1 MNRKLIAL
9 IGILVISGVI
19 AGGVAYWV
27 LKPNVDV
34 MARYEEAKALVEQG
48 NYQAARLKLQEA
60 ARHGGNKIAG
70 IMAMR
75 ADVELEVPD
84 PNYGDVLQWYRQAK
98 DIDLKNLEYRRKL
111 IKVYERVRYWNEMLT
126 EAEELSALAPEDTEA
141 LDMAARASIILYQ
154 TSSAV
159 DTKKAYLE
167 RSIAAR
173 RRLLELEPGEL
184 DHYKALMPLLLHQ
197 REVDEAEKVLQA
209 AMEHVENKAQV
220 YLLQHEFYR
229 YRSGL
234 EADQADRDRYIKQAE
249 ESLAA
254 AEAAVADDDAGGLVR
269 LAFLYAQQGNVAKAG
284 EYADR
289 SIKADARDA
298 APYIVRSELYR
309 RENDVEKAIEV
320 LRQGLAAV
328 EVENAGD
335 KELETRSQL
344 ISEIVSLLLASDP
357 KNEAIDKYLAEL
369 EAAKAPHLNLLKGR
383 QALTQNRFEDA
394 RRLLE
399 AGTQSAQS
407 SVQLAQT
414 LYFLGQAYENLGLTG
429 RAEKAYRDALANNDK
444 MDAVRRNL
452 AGLLVTQLN
461 RYDEG
466 ENLARSLVA
475 ANGKDRTSRLIL
487 AESLRGQG
495 KLTEAVREYNAAR
508 SLDPSQS
515 DAYIMLANILSG
527 LQQPEQAE
535 KVLQEGLKQVPGG
548 QRFSLYFTLLGHYQ
562 RLEDSAGSERVIA
575 QAQADGELSDAQKAQ
590 LQISGAASV
599 EERLARAE
607 AELKKDPG
615 DAARMVVVAA
625 LLSQNGKAEE
635 SVDLMRRAF
644 DRAVETDNM
653 QLAERAWE
661 SVWNAYLGSPDRF
674 EEARAWLEKA
684 PATFAESRRELYLAQ
699 MEMVLALR
707 PPADQEKSVSERL
720 AEQVGHIEKAI
731 ELLSEVEKKDASNV
745 SALTGLGR
753 SYLLKGGLVP
763 EERQDLLKRSLS
775 YYEKVVELRPQNI
788 EARQGMVDVLI
799 NLGQPERALST
810 LGEILRFRPNDPATL
825 ERRAMVQQS
834 MALYQNALDTRREI
848 ERVAPD
854 YWPNQLGIA
863 QLATILGLGD
873 QVEPAMAKAFAA
885 SPTQPEVVIPYAQL
899 LFGKGD
905 EANRAKADKMMADLV
920 ASDRFDPLS
929 ARIVRCRY
937 NAQTGRAEA
946 AVAEAEELM
955 SEYPESFE
963 PVLFLST
970 FYNNTRQIE
979 KSREVVGEFVKRH
992 PDHNGAKMHLAEVL
1006 SFEGGDIKRSE
1017 SLAREV
1023 LKAAPGDV
1031 RAQTM
1036 LARVLMQQAV
1046 GAADDPAALKLLDSA
1061 RKEVEKVLAASPDYG
1076 MGRMTMADIYLNR
1089 GYRSKDASTKDESR
1103 QKAIEQLRQISQTDQ
1118 VYSQA
1123 LFRLAELVAV
1133 ENRDDAT
1140 GILLTLLRVEPAN
1153 LIGRLRLAALQS
1165 PRGAISTLRD
1175 GLRYSPDNPVL
1186 TIAMIQRYIELQEL
1200 GTAQSAAQRL
1210 VEKYSQLPDAWQIY
1224 CEVMRRSDKA
1234 AEATQ
1239 ALREQIRSDEERRD
1253 TYLVVL
1259 SQHLSLTGEFAE
1271 ARKINEELLEKYPE
1285 ASRLYLMQS
1294 DVLVNES
1301 VGEGR
1306 RPSKEALEASRDLLL
1321 KGVEQTKSSPDIL
1334 ERLVVTHN
1342 MLGDWES
1349 AVRASDQ
1356 ILERLPNHAQTM
1368 FKKSEALIN
1377 LKRYDEALHWARLG
1391 LALKRD
1397 AAAHNNVAWILAT
1410 EKNNL
1415 VAARQE
1421 ILKALALSPENAS
1434 FRDTSG
1440 WIFYLQGD
1448 YHRAIA
1454 ELTRS
1459 LDISELPLTHYHIG
1473 QAQQLRM
1480 KQSRRQEDQE
1490 DARSRAKAHFER
1502 YIELSPSGEH
1512 VEEVRKMLQGLQ

>member
-60 ARHGGNKIAG
+60 ARHGGGKIAE
-70 IMAMR
+70 IVALR
-75 ADVELEVPD
+75 ADVELEVQD
-84 PNYGDVLQWYRQAK
+84 PNYSEVLQWYRQAK
-98 DIDLKNLEYRRKL
+98 SLDPKNLEYRRKL
-111 IKVYERVRYWNEMLT
+111 AKGYERVRHWNEMLT
-126 EAEELSALAPEDTEA
+126 EAEELSGLAPEDAEA
-141 LDMAARASIILYQ
+141 LKMAARASIVLYQ

-159 DTKKAYLE
+159 EAKEAYLE
-167 RSIAAR
+167 RSVAAS
-173 RRLLELEPGEL
+173 RRLLELEPGDLER
-184 DHYKALMPLLLHQ
+184 YKSLMQLLLLQ
-197 REVDEAEKVLQA
+197 RDLGAAEEVLQA
-209 AMEHVENKAQV
+209 AMEHVENKTQV

-229 YRSGL
+229 YCL
-234 EADQADRDRYIKQAE
+234 ERATDQESRDQYLKQAE
-249 ESLAA
+249 ESLAN
-254 AEAAVADDDAGGLVR
+254 AEAAVAEDDAIGLVQ
-269 LAFLYAQQGNVAKAG
+269 LAVVYGRQGNVTKAG

-289 SIKADARDA
+289 SIKADAREA
-298 APYIVRSELYR
+298 APYVVRSELYR
-309 RENDVEKAIEV
+309 RENDVEKSIEV

-328 EVENAGD
+328 EVENAGE
-335 KELETRSQL
+335 KELEARSQL
-344 ISEIVSLLLASDP
+344 MAEIVSLLLASDP
-357 KNEAIDKYLAEL
+357 TNETVDKYLAEL
-369 EAAKAPHLNLLKGR
+369 EAAKSSQLNLLKGR
-383 QALTQNRFEDA
+383 QALTQNRFDDA

-399 AGTQSAQS
+399 AGTQGAQPPI
-407 SVQLAQT
+407 QLAQT
-414 LYFLGQAYENLGLTG
+414 LYFLGQAYEKLGLTG
-429 RAEKAYRDALANNDK
+429 RAEKAYRDALVKNDK
-444 MDAVRRNL
+444 MDAARRSL

-466 ENLARSLVA
+466 ENLARRLLGVNS
-475 ANGKDRTSRLIL
+475 KDRTSRLIL

-495 KLTEAVREYNAAR
+495 KPAEAVREYSEAQ
-508 SLDPSQS
+508 SLDPSQA
-515 DAYIMLANILSG
+515 DAYIMLASTLSN
-527 LQQPEQAE
+527 LKQFEQVE
-535 KVLQEGLKQVPGG
+535 KVLQEGLKQVSGG
-548 QRFSLYFTLLGHYQ
+548 QRFSIYLTLLGHYQ
-562 RLEDSAGSERVIA
+562 RIEDSAGAERVVS
-575 QAQADGELSDAQKAQ
+575 QAQSDGDLSDNQKVQ
-590 LQISGAASV
+590 LRISGAATV
-599 EERLARAE
+599 EDRLAQAE
-607 AELKKDPG
+607 AELKKEPDDPS
-615 DAARMVVVAA
+615 RMVVVAA
-625 LLSQNGKAEE
+625 LLAQKGKAEE

-661 SVWNAYLGSPDRF
+661 SVWNAYLSSPDGF
-674 EEARAWLEKA
+674 DEALAWLEKS
-684 PATFAESRRELYLAQ
+684 PATFADYSRWLYLAQ
-699 MEMVLALR
+699 MEIILALR

-720 AEQVGHIEKAI
+720 AEQVSHIEKAI
-731 ELLSEVEKKDASNV
+731 ELLSEVEKKEASNV

-763 EERQDLLKRSLS
+763 EERQDMLKRSLS

-873 QVEPAMAKAFAA
+873 QVEPAMSKAFAVA
-885 SPTQPEVVIPYAQL
+885 PMQPEVVIPYAQL

-920 ASDRFDPLS
+920 ASDRFDPLL

-946 AVAEAEELM
+946 AVAEAKELM

-970 FYNNTRQIE
+970 FYSNTRQTE
-979 KSREVVGEFVKRH
+979 KSREVVGEFVKGH

-1023 LKAAPGDV
+1023 LKSEPGNV

-1046 GAADDPAALKLLDSA
+1046 GAADDSSAFKLLDSA

-1076 MGRMTMADIYLNR
+1076 MGRMTMADIHLNR
-1089 GYRSKDASTKDESR
+1089 GYRSNDATIKEESR
-1103 QKAIEQLRQISQTDQ
+1103 QKAIEQLRQISQTDP

-1133 ENRDDAT
+1133 DNRDDAT

-1165 PRGAISTLRD
+1165 PRGAIGTLRE

-1200 GTAQSAAQRL
+1200 GTAQSASQKL
-1210 VEKYSQLPDAWQIY
+1210 VEKYSQLPDAWQAY
-1224 CEVMRRSDKA
+1224 CEVMRRMKKGE
-1234 AEATQ
+1234 EATE
-1239 ALREQIRSDEERRD
+1239 ALREQIRSDEDRRD

-1259 SQHLSLTGEFAE
+1259 SRHLMLTGEFAE
-1271 ARKINEELLEKYPE
+1271 ARKINEELLEKYPKE
-1285 ASRLYLMQS
+1285 SRLYIMQS
-1294 DVLVNES
+1294 EVLVNES
-1301 VGEGR
+1301 VGEDR
-1306 RPSKEALEASRDLLL
+1306 RASKAALEASRDLLL
-1321 KGVEQTKSSPDIL
+1321 KGVEQTNASPDIL
-1334 ERLVVTHN
+1334 ERLIVTHH

-1349 AVRASDQ
+1349 ADRTSDQ
-1356 ILERLPNHAQTM
+1356 LLERLPNHAEAM
-1368 FKKSEALIN
+1368 FRKSESSIN

-1391 LALKRD
+1391 LSLKRD

-1415 VAARQE
+1415 PAARQE
-1421 ILKALALSPENAS
+1421 ILKALALNPENAT

-1448 YHRAIA
+1448 YHRAIE

-1459 LDISELPLTHYHIG
+1459 LDISESPLTHYHIG
-1473 QAQQLRM
+1473 QAQRMRM
-1480 KQSRRQEDQE
+1480 KQSRRQEDQD
-1490 DARSRAKAHFER
+1490 DARARAKAHFER
-1502 YIELSPSGEH
+1502 YIELSPSGKH
-1512 VEEVRKMLQGLQ
+1512 VAEAKKLVQELQ